1 MRRIL
6 LPILLLFSVAAVA
19 PAQSTCLPIDEHALQ
34 FRSFVRELVTSTDTA
49 RTSLRQ
55 LLGFPAMDSTKVSIV
70 TTNRT
75 CNSVAQGYNTALKK
89 PNLVRQLYVISVGS
103 FYAAKDPGHP
113 AGEWWPTVSFDSKY
127 RFLNAL
133 LSP

>member
-1 MRRIL
+1 MKRIPL
-6 LPILLLFSVAAVA
+6 SILLLASVASIA

-34 FRSFVRELVTSTDTA
+34 FRSFVRELVTSNDTA
-49 RTSLRQ
+49 RTALRQ
-55 LLGFPAMDSTKVSIV
+55 VLGFPAMDSTRVSIV

-75 CNSVAQGYNTALKK
+75 CNSVAQGYNTALKT
-89 PNLVRQLYVISVGS
+89 PDLVRRLYVVSVGS

-127 RFLNAL
+127 KFLNAL